1 MEIDFNSMAQCVK
14 NQQNS
19 ELSGL
24 FNMKLTENGDLTHK
38 STGNHLVDLI
48 FQAEYY
54 QKNLNKVT
62 IGDSDVEKLFAM
74 FIRDPRHGMKYR
86 NLGRVLMRKAHLSP
100 EAVAFAG
107 RFDDLWE
114 SPINEEFCDEWI
126 AFLFEQ
132 CREGNQLAKKW
143 MPHYVASKNGKVA
156 DSTIMASHMRKL
168 LGMNK
173 QEYNQFVKCP
183 TVESKLSQ
191 HQNDAIE
198 FDKIPSL
205 ALLKYWA
212 RFAGTSKNNPK
223 TDMAERF
230 NAYLESVKKGE
241 KKMNFSTATVYD
253 IYRNA
258 DKIDADLAF
267 AQIEKISGNWI
278 PVVDTSSSMFDED
291 AMGKALSIG
300 HYLGKTSTYCPNQVI
315 TFSSTPHLITLGE
328 SHSHRQY
335 GFYNYGGNKI
345 PHDNGKLYNKE
356 IRSMYTGDCS
366 NTDFAA
372 VMRLLRGLKT
382 EFPEYL
388 VVLSDMEFDRGSYQA
403 TNMETMKQWRSQG
416 IKTKLVWWNFNSRNK
431 TSPQAIRVDDYG
443 SIFLS
448 GYDPTMLKFLAC
460 GFNGETFIAK
470 LLTEYA
476 KNIPNDMVL

>member
-1 MEIDFNSMAQCVK
+1 MNIDFNSMTQCVK

-19 ELSGL
+19 ELSQL
-24 FNMKLTENGDLTHK
+24 FNHKLTENGDYTHK
-38 STGNHLVDLI
+38 STGNHMVDLI
-48 FQAEYY
+48 FQAEYF
-54 QKNLNKVT
+54 QKHLDEVR
-62 IGDSDVEKLFAM
+62 IGNSDIEKLFSM
-74 FIRDPRHGMKYR
+74 FVRDPRHGMKYR
-86 NLGRVLMRKAHLSP
+86 NLGRVLMRQSGVSP
-100 EAVAFAG
+100 QAVAFAG

-114 SPINEEFCDEWI
+114 SPIANDFCDEWVSY
-126 AFLFEQ
+126 LFEQ
-132 CREGNQLAKKW
+132 CRQGNELAKKW
-143 MPHYVASKNGKVA
+143 MPHYVATKANGEVA
-156 DSTIMASHMRKL
+156 KSTIMASRMRNM

-173 QEYNQFVKCP
+173 QQYNKFVKCP

-267 AQIEKISGNWI
+267 AQIEKISGSWI
-278 PVVDTSSSMFDED
+278 PIVDTSSSMFDED
-291 AMGKALSIG
+291 AMGKALAIV
-300 HYLGKTSTYCPNQVI
+300 HYLGKTSTYCPNQFI
-315 TFSSTPHLITLGE
+315 TFSSHPQLVELGVTKPHRE
-328 SHSHRQY
+328 Y
-335 GFYNYGGNKI
+335 GFYGTNKI
-345 PHDNGKLYNKE
+345 PSNNGKQYNKE
-356 IRSMYTGDCS
+356 ILSMYTGDCS
-366 NTDFAA
+366 NTNFAA
-372 VMRLLRGLKT
+372 VMNILNNLKS

-388 VVLSDMEFDRGSYQA
+388 VVLSDMEFDAGGYQA
-403 TNMETMKQWRSQG
+403 TNYNTMKKWREQG
-416 IKTKLVWWNFNSRNK
+416 IKTKLVWWNFNARNR
-431 TSPQAIRVDDYG
+431 TSPQAIRTDAYG
-443 SIFLS
+443 SIFIS
-448 GYDPTMLKFLAC
+448 GYDPTMLKFLES
-460 GFNGETFIAK
+460 GFDGEVFISK

-476 KNIPNDMVL
+476 KNIPDNMTL

>member
-1 MEIDFNSMAQCVK
+1 MNIDFNSMTKCVK

-19 ELSGL
+19 ELSEL
-24 FNMKLTENGDLTHK
+24 FNYKLTENGDISHK

-54 QKNLNKVT
+54 QKHLNEVK
-62 IGDSDVEKLFAM
+62 IGNSDIEKLFSM

-86 NLGRVLMRKAHLSP
+86 NLGRVLMRKSGVSP
-100 EAVAFAG
+100 QAVAFAG

-114 SPINEEFCDEWI
+114 NPIGNDFDENWI
-126 AFLFEQ
+126 SYLFEQ
-132 CREGNQLAKKW
+132 CRAGNELAKKW
-143 MPHYVASKNGKVA
+143 MPHYVATKDTGKVA
-156 DSTIMASHMRKL
+156 KSTLMASYFRRL

-173 QEYNQFVKCP
+173 QQYNKFVKCS

-191 HQNDAIE
+191 HQNDMIE

-212 RFAGTSKNNPK
+212 RFAGTSKKNPK
-223 TDMAERF
+223 NDMAERF

-258 DKIDADLAF
+258 NKIDADIAF
-267 AQIEKISGNWI
+267 AQIEKISGSWI
-278 PVVDTSSSMFDED
+278 PIVDTSSSMFDED
-291 AMGKALSIG
+291 AMGKALAIG
-300 HYLGKTSTYCPNQVI
+300 HYLGKCSTYCPNQVI
-315 TFSSTPHLITLGE
+315 TFSSRPQLIELGVTNTNR
-328 SHSHRQY
+328 SYTY
-335 GFYNYGGNKI
+335 GMSKI
-345 PHDNGKLYNKE
+345 LSNNGKQYNKE
-356 IRSMYTGDCS
+356 ILSMYTGDCS

-372 VMRLLRGLKT
+372 VMKLLNNLKT

-388 VVLSDMEFDRGSYQA
+388 VVLSDMEFDYGGYNA
-403 TNMETMKQWRSQG
+403 TNMLTMKRWREQG
-416 IKTKLVWWNFNSRNK
+416 IKTKLVWWNFNARNR
-431 TSPQAIRVDDYG
+431 TSPQAIRTDAYG
-443 SIFLS
+443 SIFIS
-448 GYDPTMLKFLAC
+448 GYDPTMLKYLSC
-460 GFNGETFIAK
+460 GFDGEKFISK

-476 KNIPNDMVL
+476 KTIPNDMLL